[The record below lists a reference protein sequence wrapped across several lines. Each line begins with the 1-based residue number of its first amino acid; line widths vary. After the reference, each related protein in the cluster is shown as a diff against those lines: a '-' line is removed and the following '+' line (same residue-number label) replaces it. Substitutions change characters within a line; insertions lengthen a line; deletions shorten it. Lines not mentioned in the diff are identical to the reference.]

1 MARTSSTPCT
11 TAPAGRPRPGAR
23 LRRRL
28 LSGVTALSALTL
40 SACSGG
46 AFGAGDG
53 RTTITYWLWDATQQ
67 PAYQQCAEDFE
78 NSQSEY
84 RIDLQQHGW
93 SDYWTQLALG
103 FVSDSAPDVFANHL
117 SKFPEYVTRDLLMP
131 LDDLIA
137 RDGLSLDIYEEGL
150 PELWTGRDGHRY
162 GLPKDWDAVGLYY
175 NADMLA
181 EAGIDPEQLQ
191 NLTWNPEDGG
201 TYEQVIAHLTV
212 DENGV
217 RGDEP
222 GFDKHHVR
230 TYGLWMQGAGGD
242 SFGQTTWSM
251 YAVSNGFQFTDTNPW
266 GTHFNFD
273 QPAFQETMRW
283 WQHLIEEGY
292 TPSYAVQD
300 GQQGADQMAAGHAA
314 MAMDGSWVTANFL
327 GIEGVNVGIAPTP
340 IGPTGQRASMS
351 NSLADSIYVGTDHP
365 EGAWEWVKYLAS
377 PDCQRVVGE
386 SHVVFP
392 AITEAWHVAQQRF
405 AEEGIDVSPFTDQVE
420 QGTTFRFPITE
431 HAGEISALLI
441 PAFQAVMNG
450 ASPESLNEVNDRI
463 NRLLEEED

>member
-1 MARTSSTPCT
+1 MASTSGTPGT
-11 TAPAGRPRPGAR
+11 TGPAALPRASVR

-28 LSGVTALSALTL
+28 LGGVTALSALALT
-40 SACSGG
+40 ACGGG
-46 AFGAGDG
+46 AFGTGDG
-53 RTTITYWLWDATQQ
+53 RTTITYWLWDANQQ

-84 RIDLQQHGW
+84 RIDVQQHGW
-93 SDYWTQLALG
+93 EDYWTQLALG
-103 FVSDSAPDVFANHL
+103 FVSDSAPDVFTNHL
-117 SKFPEYVTRDLLMP
+117 SKYPEYVTRDLLMP
-131 LDDLIA
+131 LDDLVE
-137 RDGLSLDIYEEGL
+137 RDHLPLDIYEEGL
-150 PELWTGRDGHRY
+150 TELWTGEDGARY
-162 GLPKDWDAVGLYY
+162 GLPKDWDAVGLFY
-175 NADMLA
+175 NEDMLR
-181 EAGIDPEQLQ
+181 EAGLDPAQLQ

-201 TYEQVIAHLTV
+201 TYEDVIARLTV

-242 SFGQTTWSM
+242 GFGQAQWSM
-251 YAVSNGFQFTDTNPW
+251 YAVSNGFQYTDTNPW

-273 QPAFQETMRW
+273 QPAFQETMTW

-292 TPSYAVQD
+292 SPAFAVQD
-300 GQQGADQMAAGHAA
+300 GQQSADQMAAGNAA
-314 MAMDGSWVTANFL
+314 MAMDGSWMTGTFT
-327 GIEGVNVGIAPTP
+327 GIEGIRVGIAPTP
-340 IGPTGQRASMS
+340 IGPSGERASMS
-351 NSLADSIYVGTDHP
+351 NSLADSIFAGTDHP

-377 PDCQRVVGE
+377 PACQRVVGE
-386 SHVVFP
+386 YHVVFP
-392 AITEAWHVAQQRF
+392 AITEAWHVAQQKF

-441 PAFQAVMNG
+441 PAFEAVMSG
-450 ASPESLNEVNDRI
+450 APVDSLDEVNEEI
-463 NRLLEEED
+463 NGLFEED